1 MECVLVVLGLSASFG
16 VCFALA
22 WLLSRP
28 FQVRGVNRRDRSIF
42 FGLTRF

>member
-1 MECVLVVLGLSASFG
+1 MECVLVVFGLSASFG

-28 FQVRGVNRRDRSIF
+28 FKARGAGRRDRSIF